1 MSSTFGCKVI
11 GIRKLEFVTQTQ
23 FFYIK
28 RLSLY
33 LFIIV
38 SFDKIIVKLLINS
51 FIFLK
56 PLFEYLVFDIF
67 LLNIFTFLNIFA

>member
-56 PLFEYLVFDIF
+56 TLFEYLVFDIF

>member
-51 FIFLK
+51 FIFYKL
-56 PLFEYLVFDIF
+56 YS
-67 LLNIFTFLNIFA
+67 NI

>member
-1 MSSTFGCKVI
+1 MSSTFGYKVI
-11 GIRKLEFVTQTQ
+11 IIRKLEFVTKTQ

-38 SFDKIIVKLLINS
+38 LFDKIIVKLLINS
-51 FIFLK
+51 FIF
-56 PLFEYLVFDIF
+56 
-67 LLNIFTFLNIFA
+67 